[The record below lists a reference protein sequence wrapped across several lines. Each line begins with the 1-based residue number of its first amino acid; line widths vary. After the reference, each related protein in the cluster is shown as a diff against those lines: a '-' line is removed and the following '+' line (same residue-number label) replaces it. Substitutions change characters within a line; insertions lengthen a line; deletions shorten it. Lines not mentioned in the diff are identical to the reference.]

1 LLCMPGRAEQRL
13 RWDAKNRFPG
23 IVESNMSLQIAKNEQ
38 SFARPSHAMY
48 EAQDQDKSIKV
59 LIPYDGSKSAE
70 MVFDDL
76 RRAGLPQALD
86 AIVAVTNVWL
96 ALSPYEITR
105 AVSARRMKVL
115 TAGASSFAP
124 ALRDHEEQRVLS
136 LEAERRISSIFPSGT
151 VRAEAIQDTATVAN
165 EILRKARQWAAELII
180 VGSNTSP
187 SPHITDY
194 AGPAFT
200 VAREAHCS
208 VRIARA
214 SDRKEDSPIR
224 IIIGADGSASAAYVV
239 DALADRVWRPG
250 SEARLVAVR
259 KDGPR
264 DPRTDAETT
273 VTLDAAAQTL
283 RAKGLT
289 VSIAIRDGKPQE
301 VLLQAACEFA
311 ADCIFIDSR
320 GLSHEL
326 DEGYDRPGLGKA
338 GEALVLGAH
347 CSVEVVRAKYFSDP
361 YLKPAA

>member
-1 LLCMPGRAEQRL
+1 
-13 RWDAKNRFPG
+13 
-23 IVESNMSLQIAKNEQ
+23 MSLQIAKNEQ
-38 SFARPSHAMY
+38 SFARPSHAIY
-48 EAQDQDKSIKV
+48 GQDQDKSIKV
-59 LIPYDGSKSAE
+59 LIPYDGSESGE
-70 MVFDDL
+70 MALDDL

-96 ALSPYEITR
+96 PLSPYEITR
-105 AVSARRMKVL
+105 AVSARRMRVL

-136 LEAERRISSIFPSGT
+136 LEAERRIGSIFPSGR
-151 VRAEAIQDTATVAN
+151 VRAEAMQDTAPVAN
-165 EILRKARQWAAELII
+165 EILRKAKQWGVELII
-180 VGSNTSP
+180 VGSHTSP
-187 SPHITDY
+187 TPQITDY
-194 AGPAFT
+194 AGPALK

-214 SDRKEDSPIR
+214 SDRKDDSPIR
-224 IIIGADGSASAAYVV
+224 IIIGVDGSTSAADVV
-239 DALADRVWRPG
+239 DAVADRVWPPA
-250 SEARLVAVR
+250 SEIRLVAVR

-264 DPRTDAETT
+264 DPRKDAEAT
-273 VTLDAAAQTL
+273 VMLEQAAQEL

-289 VSIAIRDGKPQE
+289 VSIAIRDGKPQD
-301 VLLQAACEFA
+301 VLLQEAREFA

-338 GEALVLGAH
+338 AGALVLGAH
-347 CSVEVVRAKYFSDP
+347 CSVEVVRAKNFSNQ

>member
-1 LLCMPGRAEQRL
+1 
-13 RWDAKNRFPG
+13 
-23 IVESNMSLQIAKNEQ
+23 MSSQIAKNEQ
-38 SFARPSHAMY
+38 SFVRPSHAMSD
-48 EAQDQDKSIKV
+48 AKDQDKSIKV
-59 LIPYDGSKSAE
+59 LIPYDGSESAE
-70 MVFDDL
+70 TALDDL

-96 ALSPYEITR
+96 PLSPYEITR

-124 ALRDHEEQRVLS
+124 AFRDYEEQRVLS

-151 VRAEAIQDTATVAN
+151 VKAETMQDTVTVAN
-165 EILRKARQWAAELII
+165 EILQRAKQWGAELII

-194 AGPAFT
+194 AGPALK

-214 SDRKEDSPIR
+214 SDRQDDTPIR
-224 IIIGADGSASAAYVV
+224 IIIGVDGSTLMADVV
-239 DALADRVWRPG
+239 DAVSDRVWPRA
-250 SEARLVAVR
+250 SEIRLVAVR
-259 KDGPR
+259 RDGPR
-264 DPRTDAETT
+264 DPRKDAEAT
-273 VTLDAAAQTL
+273 VMLDQAAQEL

-289 VSIAIRDGKPQE
+289 VSIAIRDGKPQD
-301 VLLQAACEFA
+301 VLLHEAREFA

-326 DEGYDRPGLGKA
+326 DAGYDRRDLGKA
-338 GEALVLGAH
+338 AAALALGAH
-347 CSVEVVRAKYFSDP
+347 CSVEVVRAKKFSAQ
-361 YLKPAA
+361 YLKPTA